1 MIHVVLEGSPFY
13 PEGGGQI
20 GDQGWLRFGDETLE
34 VMQTTKETGVILHH
48 LALAPSSWTA
58 EAHARVDGARRRAS
72 SENHSAT
79 HLMHHALR
87 TVLGSHVEQRGSLVH
102 PGGLRFDF
110 SHFQKITPEEWQRV
124 EAEVRQMIADALPLQ
139 VHADV
144 NVDEAKA
151 MGAMALFGEKYG
163 DKVRVIQFGPSIEL
177 CGGTHVAN
185 TQQLGTFILLN
196 ESSVAAGVRRV
207 EALAGQAALDYLLA
221 QHQTLAEVTAEAKN
235 SDPTAVIRDLRAEVS
250 ELQKKLEELNRAQA
264 GNLKGEL
271 IDGAEVIAGYRVM
284 AAQVT

>member
-1 MIHVVLEGSPFY
+1 
-13 PEGGGQI
+13 
-20 GDQGWLRFGDETLE
+20 
-34 VMQTTKETGVILHH
+34 
-48 LALAPSSWTA
+48 
-58 EAHARVDGARRRAS
+58 
-72 SENHSAT
+72 
-79 HLMHHALR
+79 
-87 TVLGSHVEQRGSLVH
+87 
-102 PGGLRFDF
+102 
-110 SHFQKITPEEWQRV
+110 
-124 EAEVRQMIADALPLQ
+124 
-139 VHADV
+139 
-144 NVDEAKA
+144 VDEAKA

-221 QHQTLAEVTAEAKN
+221 QRQTLAEVTAEAKN

-284 AAQVT
+284 AAQVTLDAASAKDLVFQIKDHHPDAIVLLAMEAEGKAQIHLGAGSEALTHVHAGQWVRELGAFIQGGGGGQPFYASAGGKNPAGIPDLLRAFKEKVAACNA